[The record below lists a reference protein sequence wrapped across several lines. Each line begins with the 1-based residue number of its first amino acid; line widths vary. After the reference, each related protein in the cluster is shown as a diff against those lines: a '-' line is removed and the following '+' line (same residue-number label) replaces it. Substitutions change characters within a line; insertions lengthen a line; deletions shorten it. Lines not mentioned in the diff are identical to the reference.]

1 MFSSIFVTDKF
12 KNKRLDIILVET
24 NSAQS
29 RQKAFSLIIN
39 GNVFIG
45 QEKLVKPGQIIKKNQ
60 IIRIKGNKNPWV
72 SRGGIKL
79 EKAINFFNV
88 TVKGRVCLDLGCST
102 GGFSD
107 VLLKNDAKKIFAV
120 DVGYGQFDW
129 RLRNSKKI
137 VLFEKTN
144 ARYLTSEIITDKIDL
159 IVCDVSFIS
168 LKKVIEPCIKLLTK
182 KFQII
187 SLIKPQFETE
197 KKFVGKGGV
206 VKDKRVH
213 KKICDDI
220 YSWFDKLLKPDF
232 IKIIDSPI
240 MGQKG
245 NKEFLIYLETK

>member
-107 VLLKNDAKKIFAV
+107 VLLKI
-120 DVGYGQFDW
+120 
-129 RLRNSKKI
+129 R
-137 VLFEKTN
+137 
-144 ARYLTSEIITDKIDL
+144 
-159 IVCDVSFIS
+159 
-168 LKKVIEPCIKLLTK
+168 PKL
-182 KFQII
+182 
-187 SLIKPQFETE
+187 
-197 KKFVGKGGV
+197 
-206 VKDKRVH
+206 
-213 KKICDDI
+213 
-220 YSWFDKLLKPDF
+220 
-232 IKIIDSPI
+232 
-240 MGQKG
+240 
-245 NKEFLIYLETK
+245 